1 MTPPVLQVLSAAL
14 VASNASLVPN
24 GDKLNICATESD
36 LRLKVHRTGEYE
48 FRYASMD

>member
-1 MTPPVLQVLSAAL
+1 MIPPVLQVLSAAL

-24 GDKLNICATESD
+24 GGKLNICATESD
-36 LRLKVHRTGEYE
+36 RRLKVHTTGEYE